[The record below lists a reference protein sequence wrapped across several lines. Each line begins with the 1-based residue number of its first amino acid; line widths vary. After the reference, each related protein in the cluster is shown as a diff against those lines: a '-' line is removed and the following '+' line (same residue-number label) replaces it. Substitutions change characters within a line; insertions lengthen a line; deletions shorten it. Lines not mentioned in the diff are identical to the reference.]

1 MENVETRRLLL
12 LAVKMH
18 EWKTGVETSKS
29 LKDESN
35 LQFNQLW
42 VFDYNKNL
50 WVFDYNKNLT
60 YLFATSYKNNTLHLQ
75 MTLHKSPKSVQLS
88 FQRYHSIVLLQV
100 GGHHTFFSRFVA
112 ADIQRLVQ

>member
-1 MENVETRRLLL
+1 MENVETSRLLL

-35 LQFNQLW
+35 LQFNQ
-42 VFDYNKNL
+42 L